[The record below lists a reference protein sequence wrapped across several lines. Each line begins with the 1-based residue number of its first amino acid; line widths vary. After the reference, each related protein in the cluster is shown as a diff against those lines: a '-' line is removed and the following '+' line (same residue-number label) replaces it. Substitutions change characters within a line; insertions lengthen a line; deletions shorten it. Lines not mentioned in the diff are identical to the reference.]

1 MILDTKTQR
10 FDNYSVNDFVT
21 TKQLLKILE
30 KKNEFREDLIRI
42 FKLDES
48 KINVIKIGNAK
59 FLLDSVFQLDSQ
71 CEKIDITSK
80 VKDIHLKKMLE
91 AEKAIFEVFTITN
104 DFILRENL
112 SDLLLV
118 ESRYSSKSD
127 ILDYYSFSKFANY
140 CRDNDF
146 EDLLTNIKDYLNS
159 KNFNNNEEKK
169 LRLLYKYENKKFY
182 LRAITSSQDY
192 KDFGINFSVFV
203 ALIALGKYVEISNN
217 EIYINSYFVD
227 DSNVYISFALRN
239 EVKVNNNIS
248 LEFNLILENDE
259 IKRNAVSF
267 NGVFK
272 LKYKD
277 NNNVS
282 EIYLKP
288 KGVKKDDVEYPVDLL
303 NYQHRGSVDKV
314 FEKIEELPDLID
326 YFIKQVSEDA
336 IKISKIR
343 SPDDIRK
350 FISYKVKYSKKVE
363 FQVYKDII
371 YKKLMSITVDS
382 TFRLFELLREVD
394 DLFEHNDI
402 VSRNFWR
409 TKLYESLIERE

>member
-1 MILDTKTQR
+1 MILEAKNQR
-10 FDNYSVNDFVT
+10 FDNFSVQDFVT
-21 TKQLLKILE
+21 TKQLLKVLE
-30 KKNEFREDLIRI
+30 KKNEFRNDLIRI

-48 KINVIKIGNAK
+48 KIDVIKIGNAK
-59 FLLDSVFQLDSQ
+59 FLLDSIFQLDSQ
-71 CEKIDITSK
+71 SEKIDITSK
-80 VKDIHLKKMLE
+80 VKNIHLKKMLDE
-91 AEKAIFEVFTITN
+91 EKAIFEVFAITN
-104 DFILRENL
+104 DFILKENL
-112 SDLLLV
+112 SDILLV

-140 CRDNDF
+140 CRDNGF
-146 EDLLTNIKDYLNS
+146 EDLINSIKDYLNS
-159 KNFNNNEEKK
+159 KNANNEEEKK
-169 LRLLYKYENKKFY
+169 LRLLYRHEDKKFY

-203 ALIALGKYVEISNN
+203 ALITLGKYVEVSKN
-217 EIYINSYFVD
+217 EIYINSYLVD
-227 DSNVYISFALRN
+227 DSNIYISFALKN

-267 NGVFK
+267 NGIFK

-288 KGVKKDDVEYPVDLL
+288 RGIKKDDIDYPVDLL
-303 NYQHRGSVDKV
+303 TYQHRGSVEKV
-314 FEKIEELPDLID
+314 FERIEELPELIEF
-326 YFIKQVSEDA
+326 FIKQVSEDA
-336 IKISKIR
+336 KKISSIK

-350 FISYKVKYSKKVE
+350 FISNKVKYSKKVE
-363 FQVYKDII
+363 FQI
-371 YKKLMSITVDS
+371 YKKVIYNKLMSISVDN
-382 TFRLFELLREVD
+382 TFRLFELLREVE

-402 VSRNFWR
+402 ISRNFWR